1 MSRPANHG
9 EQADQHLPGKGSMTH
24 LYSVV
29 PVTDRAAALE
39 WFAVFFGRPADE
51 VVGGEAL
58 WQVGE
63 TAWIVVDEYPERAGH
78 ALLTLG
84 VEDLN
89 EILARLVAHGF
100 GHQPVETYDNGVR
113 HVVVLDPDGNR
124 LSLAEAPAGRG
135 LSSD

>member
-1 MSRPANHG
+1 MSQPANHG
-9 EQADQHLPGKGSMTH
+9 QQADQHLPRKGSMTQ
-24 LYSVV
+24 LYCVV

-51 VVGGEAL
+51 VVGSEAL
-58 WQVGE
+58 WQVSE
-63 TAWIVVDEYPERAGH
+63 TAWVVVDEHPEQAGH

-84 VEDLN
+84 VEGLD

-113 HVVVLDPDGNR
+113 HVVVLDPDGNS
-124 LSLAEAPAGRG
+124 LSLAEAPAG
-135 LSSD
+135 

>member
-1 MSRPANHG
+1 MSRQANHG
-9 EQADQHLPGKGSMTH
+9 EQADRRLPGRGTITQ
-24 LYSVV
+24 LYCVV

-51 VVGGEAL
+51 VVGSEAL
-58 WQVGE
+58 WQVSE
-63 TAWIVVDEYPERAGH
+63 TAWIVVDEHAERAGH

-84 VEDLN
+84 VEGLD

-113 HVVVLDPDGNR
+113 HVVVLDPDGNS
-124 LSLAEAPAGRG
+124 LSLAEAPAG
-135 LSSD
+135 

>member
-1 MSRPANHG
+1 MSRQANHG
-9 EQADQHLPGKGSMTH
+9 EQADRRLPGRGTITQ
-24 LYSVV
+24 LYCVV

-51 VVGGEAL
+51 VVGSEAL
-58 WQVGE
+58 WQVSE
-63 TAWIVVDEYPERAGH
+63 TAWIVVDEHAERAGH

-84 VEDLN
+84 VEGLD

-113 HVVVLDPDGNR
+113 LVVLDPDGNS
-124 LSLAEAPAGRG
+124 LSLAEAPAG
-135 LSSD
+135 